1 MDLIIIIII
10 IIIVIIM
17 SSTPLST
24 FFSHGY
30 LCPGESPIIDV
41 ETQGWPKSHPI
52 EIHYFLLMPP
62 LSPHSPDSTLF
73 LKSLNPRK
81 FYPIISADSLCLWSL
96 TPTTT
101 AITIIIIIIIITLAT
116 RTNNNKN
123 PIKGRMKGCK
133 LLLLKVFHK
142 RVFILLLHK
151 TSWCGLVWNLPN
163 QVSLIM

>member
-41 ETQGWPKSHPI
+41 ETQGSPKSHPI

-62 LSPHSPDSTLF
+62 LSPHKSRLHTLSKKF
-73 LKSLNPRK
+73 ESQK

-101 AITIIIIIIIITLAT
+101 AITIIIIIIIIIALAT
-116 RTNNNKN
+116 RTNNNNNKN
-123 PIKGRMKGCK
+123 PIKGRMKG
-133 LLLLKVFHK
+133 
-142 RVFILLLHK
+142 
-151 TSWCGLVWNLPN
+151 
-163 QVSLIM
+163 